1 MDKANHQPPLPSPL
15 SQSQAATTTNT
26 SSSSS
31 LLLNVKNEETNPIPI
46 EETTS
51 STRSNPQGGDLG
63 INLPGGVSNDISMD
77 DPTLLS
83 ALLGNEKD
91 VTMYDD
97 DDDDMELDNILSEKE
112 DEIIRE
118 IDVYISPELA
128 KTMYLIQF
136 PLQPASHAIHPLE
149 TKIEQNG
156 KQAKRPVMKS
166 SVLPVPKAAK
176 IKPQHSLLELTY
188 NVPNNSF
195 SNQRQ
200 IPGPLNLTERIFA
213 SQNIPI
219 KTHMAL
225 GLFDSTG
232 NKIDLIPLKSIIQ
245 MRPTFR
251 HVDALFEDR
260 SVMGDGVEDD
270 EEDVDGTSKQT
281 DKEKTS
287 KPVLFQKSENERTI
301 LARKSS
307 YAYKKASEEAEE
319 WMELDVNGPG
329 SEERK
334 AVMKKAYCPRDDRD
348 KNLRFLKAGKRGG
361 NVGYVKSLNY
371 LPNAADEET
380 VEDFVAGSESVI
392 LSEDENSLQQPEW
405 MKELAARVTTLLQ
418 KRQGVPVSYA
428 VIRSRFHPSI
438 SDHAL
443 IQALSASAALVR
455 GNFVMKSSLM
465 PLSLA
470 VANARDVILVLMI
483 KYGIVQRHLLL
494 KAFEKSGEESVV
506 ITAHVLNS
514 LLEMIARKTMNGME
528 MKLED
533 DMTFETDFQAIAR
546 LHEMY
551 WDKREKELKR
561 FIDLYELEMKNA
573 FL

>member
-1 MDKANHQPPLPSPL
+1 
-15 SQSQAATTTNT
+15 
-26 SSSSS
+26 
-31 LLLNVKNEETNPIPI
+31 
-46 EETTS
+46 
-51 STRSNPQGGDLG
+51 
-63 INLPGGVSNDISMD
+63 
-77 DPTLLS
+77 
-83 ALLGNEKD
+83 
-91 VTMYDD
+91 
-97 DDDDMELDNILSEKE
+97 
-112 DEIIRE
+112 
-118 IDVYISPELA
+118 
-128 KTMYLIQF
+128 MYLIQF

-149 TKIEQNG
+149 KKIEQNG
-156 KQAKRPVMKS
+156 KHAKRPVMKS

-188 NVPNNSF
+188 NVPNHSF

-251 HVDALFEDR
+251 HDDALFEDR

-319 WMELDVNGPG
+319 WMELDVHGPG

-334 AVMKKAYCPRDDRD
+334 A
-348 KNLRFLKAGKRGG
+348 
-361 NVGYVKSLNY
+361 
-371 LPNAADEET
+371 
-380 VEDFVAGSESVI
+380 
-392 LSEDENSLQQPEW
+392 
-405 MKELAARVTTLLQ
+405 
-418 KRQGVPVSYA
+418 
-428 VIRSRFHPSI
+428 
-438 SDHAL
+438 
-443 IQALSASAALVR
+443 
-455 GNFVMKSSLM
+455 VMKSSLM

-470 VANARDVILVLMI
+470 VANARDAILVLMI

-514 LLEMIARKTMNGME
+514 LLEMIARKTTNGME

-561 FIDLYELEMKNA
+561 FIDLYVLEMKNA